1 MDKELLKGFIDIL
14 ILSLLSK
21 RDMYAYEISKVIME
35 YSDGSIL
42 LGEGTLYPALKR
54 FYENGYLDSYWVEKE
69 NNLVKR
75 KYYKLTINGK
85 DYLNYKKS
93 EYKKIKSLIEQFI

>member
-21 RDMYAYEISKVIME
+21 KDMYAYEISKVIME
-35 YSDGSIL
+35 YSNESVI

-54 FYENGYLDSYWVEKE
+54 FYENGYLDYYWVEKE

-75 KYYKLTINGK
+75 KYYRITIKGK
-85 DYLNYKKS
+85 EYLNYKKS
-93 EYKKIKSLIEQFI
+93 EYKKIKSLIDPLI

>member
-14 ILSLLSK
+14 ILALLTK
-21 RDMYAYEISKVIME
+21 EDMYTYEISKVIME
-35 YSDGSIL
+35 NSNGEIT

-54 FYENGYLDSYWVEKE
+54 FYSNGYVEYYWVEKD

-75 KYYKLTINGK
+75 KYYKITDQGRE
-85 DYLNYKKS
+85 YLNSKVNDFKRLTLLVN
-93 EYKKIKSLIEQFI
+93 KFL

>member
-21 RDMYAYEISKVIME
+21 KDMYAYEISKVIME
-35 YSDGSIL
+35 YSNKSIV

-54 FYENGYLDSYWVEKE
+54 FYENGFLDCYWVEKK

-75 KYYKLTINGK
+75 KYYKITLKGEE
-85 DYLNYKKS
+85 YLNYKKS
-93 EYKKIKSLIEQFI
+93 EYQKIKSTIDLFL